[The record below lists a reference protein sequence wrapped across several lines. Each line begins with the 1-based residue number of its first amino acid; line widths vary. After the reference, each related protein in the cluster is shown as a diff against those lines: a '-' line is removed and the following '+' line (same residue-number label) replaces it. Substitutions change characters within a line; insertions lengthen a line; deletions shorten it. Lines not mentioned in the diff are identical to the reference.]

1 MDYGNRLVVVTGG
14 TGALGTA
21 VVGALLEVGA
31 VCHVPYRSDSEAKRF
46 PYADNKRV
54 SLVPLRDLADE
65 GAVGKFYGSFDRL
78 WASIHVAGGFAW
90 SSIAGSDQALLMG
103 QLMTNL
109 VSAYVRSRAAIAA
122 FARAGSGGRIVNVA
136 ARQACGTASRC

>member
-21 VVGALLEVGA
+21 VVGALLKAGA

-54 SLVPLRDLADE
+54 SLVPLRDLADK
-65 GAVGKFYGSFDRL
+65 GRSGILR
-78 WASIHVAGGFAW
+78 
-90 SSIAGSDQALLMG
+90 
-103 QLMTNL
+103 QL
-109 VSAYVRSRAAIAA
+109 
-122 FARAGSGGRIVNVA
+122 
-136 ARQACGTASRC
+136 